1 MPRVEHRAL
10 IIPPMP
16 PATLRVPRAA
26 FVIEEPWAVPPKCE
40 RVALRRSTD
49 GSRPRLQTSLVLYAD
64 DECLN
69 ALFQSQDDGIVATHL
84 RHDAPLYDEDVVEMF
99 LAPDGLGHYF
109 EIEVNPIGT
118 TFDARIDSPNG
129 TRAGLRIDLAWDCAD
144 LFAAVRSTPG
154 ATDTIVRVPFA
165 SLDVPRP
172 AGGAQWRGNFFR
184 IDRSAAHGDE
194 YSAWQP
200 TMKNPADFHIT
211 AVFGAL
217 VFDA

>member
-1 MPRVEHRAL
+1 M
-10 IIPPMP
+10 
-16 PATLRVPRAA
+16 
-26 FVIEEPWAVPPKCE
+26 EEPWTLPANCG

-49 GSRPRLQTSLVLYAD
+49 GFRPRLQTTVALFAD
-64 DECLN
+64 GECLN

-84 RHDAPLYDEDVVEMF
+84 RHDAPLYEEDVVEMF
-99 LAPDGLGHYF
+99 LAPAGMARYF
-109 EIEVNPIGT
+109 EIEVNPLGT

-129 TRAGLRIDLAWDCAD
+129 TRADLRIDLTWDCAN
-144 LFAAVRSTPG
+144 LFAAVRSTPI

-172 AGGAQWRGNFFR
+172 AAGAQWRGNFFR